1 MAVVING
8 TTGISGVDGSAG
20 TPALQGTDT
29 NTGITYPASNVI
41 GFSADGVE
49 RLRVTTSGLQYNGS
63 SSGGTIVQAN
73 ATASGTLTLPASTG
87 TLAIT
92 TSPVFTTPAIIG
104 SSTGYTTLASAN
116 TSATNYT
123 LTFPAKTGNIITSAD
138 SGTVTGTML
147 ASATVAQSNLATN
160 VAGNGPSFSASAG
173 TQTLTTGVTTLIQIS
188 SVDWSS
194 TTGNCFNNTGSSTTL
209 NGLTVPAYSF
219 CPNVAGYYYV
229 NASVAP
235 ASSATAILILLYRN
249 GSSFKQFANSN
260 TASVSQLSG
269 SLLVNLN
276 GTGDYIQLYAQF
288 VSTGQAVSG
297 GGTFFQAAMIRSA

>member
-1 MAVVING
+1 MPVKLN
-8 TTGISGVDGSAG
+8 SAG
-20 TPALQGTDT
+20 G
-29 NTGITYPASNVI
+29 
-41 GFSADGVE
+41 
-49 RLRVTTSGLQYNGS
+49 GS
-63 SSGGTIVQAN
+63 V
-73 ATASGTLTLPASTG
+73 TLTTPSTA
-87 TLAIT
+87 TD
-92 TSPVFTTPAIIG
+92 
-104 SSTGYTTLASAN
+104 YTA
-116 TSATNYT
+116 
-123 LTFPAKTGNIITSAD
+123 TFPANTGNVVTTGS
-138 SGTVTGTML
+138 SGVVTGTML

-173 TQTLTTGVTTLIQIS
+173 AQTLTTGVTTLIQVS

-194 TTGNCFNNTGSSTTL
+194 ATGNCFNNTGSSTTL

-219 CPNVAGYYYV
+219 CPNVAGYYLV

-235 ASSATAILILLYRN
+235 ASSATAILILLYKN

-260 TASVSQLSG
+260 TASVSQLAG

>member
-1 MAVVING
+1 MPVKLN
-8 TTGISGVDGSAG
+8 
-20 TPALQGTDT
+20 
-29 NTGITYPASNVI
+29 
-41 GFSADGVE
+41 
-49 RLRVTTSGLQYNGS
+49 
-63 SSGGTIVQAN
+63 SSGGGSV
-73 ATASGTLTLPASTG
+73 TLTTPSTA
-87 TLAIT
+87 TD
-92 TSPVFTTPAIIG
+92 
-104 SSTGYTTLASAN
+104 YTA
-116 TSATNYT
+116 
-123 LTFPAKTGNIITSAD
+123 TFPANTGNVVTTGS
-138 SGTVTGTML
+138 SGVVTGTML

-173 TQTLTTGVTTLIQIS
+173 AQTLTTGVTTLIQIS

-219 CPNVAGYYYV
+219 CPNVAGYYYI

-235 ASSATAILILLYRN
+235 ASSATAILILLYKN
-249 GSSFKQFANSN
+249 NSSFKQFANSN
-260 TASVSQLSG
+260 TASVSQLAG